1 NYTDERNH
9 VTIQNLGEA
18 VGNEKW

>member
-1 NYTDERNH
+1 DERNH